1 MLYWRLGETSGTT
14 AADSSLNVS
23 PGRYTGNHAL
33 GIQSWLSADD
43 DAAVEF
49 ITDGNPG
56 TSNGRVTS
64 SYNPFLAGTVRTFG
78 GWGWLNNL
86 KNHHAFFG
94 GDGTQCGALR
104 QVAHSRSIEFDG
116 FAGSPTWTNA
126 IPSAAGGNVPGTH
139 HWFHWVVIFDDPND
153 TLELFIDGAS
163 QGRLTG
169 ITDTWSGTGN
179 LMLGARNDTVSDPWS
194 GYMDEFAV
202 WERAL
207 TPEEIAAQYLMARNR
222 RWPSTYQ
229 GTRKTGTYYHA
240 VMALE
245 PSLYWRLDEPD
256 GAVSVEDLSGN
267 GRSGR
272 YVGASKI
279 EFNESGATDTRLSVR
294 FAHDHLTKASVLAY
308 DYEPFVPGAQLSV
321 TGLSKARPTGNTFRN
336 LFAGTGTEAD
346 QDTHPVLEYLA
357 FGTGP
362 GTSARGLRFYGDV
375 TNDVTRRS
383 NDWPDAWPGIN
394 TWVHWV
400 FTWDDVNRD
409 AVLYIDGVARR
420 RTTNNLLHENAG
432 GFSGNGGKFQVGQRG
447 IWRYDEV
454 WEGWMDEIAVF
465 ERVLPPSEVHALFA
479 ATNHFQSP
487 DEGA

>member
-1 MLYWRLGETSGTT
+1 
-14 AADSSLNVS
+14 
-23 PGRYTGNHAL
+23 
-33 GIQSWLSADD
+33 
-43 DAAVEF
+43 
-49 ITDGNPG
+49 
-56 TSNGRVTS
+56 
-64 SYNPFLAGTVRTFG
+64 
-78 GWGWLNNL
+78 
-86 KNHHAFFG
+86 
-94 GDGTQCGALR
+94 
-104 QVAHSRSIEFDG
+104 
-116 FAGSPTWTNA
+116 
-126 IPSAAGGNVPGTH
+126 
-139 HWFHWVVIFDDPND
+139 
-153 TLELFIDGAS
+153 
-163 QGRLTG
+163 
-169 ITDTWSGTGN
+169 
-179 LMLGARNDTVSDPWS
+179 
-194 GYMDEFAV
+194 
-202 WERAL
+202 
-207 TPEEIAAQYLMARNR
+207 
-222 RWPSTYQ
+222 
-229 GTRKTGTYYHA
+229 
-240 VMALE
+240 
-245 PSLYWRLDEPD
+245 
-256 GAVSVEDLSGN
+256 
-267 GRSGR
+267 
-272 YVGASKI
+272 
-279 EFNESGATDTRLSVR
+279 
-294 FAHDHLTKASVLAY
+294 VLAY